1 MKNSIIYSCPA
12 CNKSHSFLKSD
23 YNLTNIL
30 IPAGKIHRVYVIS
43 QCKEIIALEFAR
55 KSDLNSGMATN
66 ADIVELR
73 NASNPEK
80 IISLLYNQKSGESA
94 SLGEIIK
101 KGDNA
106 QGDLDELIL
115 ALGPISFNFL
125 EKNNK
130 ILEKLYEKY
139 CVKKDEFTILL

>member
-1 MKNSIIYSCPA
+1 
-12 CNKSHSFLKSD
+12 
-23 YNLTNIL
+23 
-30 IPAGKIHRVYVIS
+30 
-43 QCKEIIALEFAR
+43 LEFAR